1 MSKIRNKLKE
11 NVKKLKTDI
20 PALFIAFSDKETPI
34 SARIMAGI
42 IIVYA
47 LSPIDLIPDFVP
59 VLGYLDDLF
68 VLPLLVTLAV
78 KLIPKNVWERCKEA
92 AENMWADGKPKKWYY
107 GIPVILVWVLVI
119 AIIVRI
125 VFGVVCG

>member
-34 SARIMAGI
+34 SARILAGI

-47 LSPIDLIPDFVP
+47 LSPIDL
-59 VLGYLDDLF
+59 
-68 VLPLLVTLAV
+68 
-78 KLIPKNVWERCKEA
+78 
-92 AENMWADGKPKKWYY
+92 
-107 GIPVILVWVLVI
+107 IPVILVWVLVI